1 MVKLQGKGASR
12 DKFIAIEDAR
22 NLIIDI
28 ISQEELEDQ
37 VNIENIDFVLWTLLQ
52 TDEGKD

>member
-1 MVKLQGKGASR
+1 MVKLQGKGASK
-12 DKFIAIEDAR
+12 DKFIASEDAK

-28 ISQEELEDQ
+28 ISQKELENQ

-52 TDEGKD
+52 TDEGND

>member
-12 DKFIAIEDAR
+12 DKFIASEDAK

-28 ISQEELEDQ
+28 ISQKELEDQ
-37 VNIENIDFVLWTLLQ
+37 VNIDNIDFVLWTLLQ
-52 TDEGKD
+52 KDEGKD